1 MAYHAVWEFS
11 GDVDELAGAG
21 VRTVGVVG
29 LKGSDIVTGV
39 VGVLGAGCLMALT
52 EGGVP
57 KERLSRFRG
66 DDDFKAPPE
75 LLAGDPEEPLPS
87 DRSSTSTT
95 SRV

>member
-1 MAYHAVWEFS
+1 MAYHAVWEFN

-57 KERLSRFRG
+57 KERLSRC

-75 LLAGDPEEPLPS
+75 LLAGDPEKPLPS